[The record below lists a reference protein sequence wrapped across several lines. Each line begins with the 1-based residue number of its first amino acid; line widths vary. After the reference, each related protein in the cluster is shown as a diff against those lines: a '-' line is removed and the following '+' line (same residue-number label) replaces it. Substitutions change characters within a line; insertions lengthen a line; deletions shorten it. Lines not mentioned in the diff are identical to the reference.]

1 MALRRGQADLQ
12 LHLFGNALHPAH
24 QPAGAHAQ
32 AHHAIAVG
40 REIGPHGGGHG
51 QQHLPFVAVV
61 EQIAHANLLGHG
73 PGDLARLQARG
84 QIPIKLGGQA
94 RIASVFPIGV
104 PIGLVRQ
111 QQAQRQ
117 RLARGNPLRRVHD
130 QLGLHMGVAARS
142 LGLADAPNTS
152 WACAGKVSNNDSANT
167 SHSQQR
173 HKKETGGKGS
183 TEDIWFSSQG
193 KRGWF
198 PRSIMRDYAHRLL
211 CGFFCPFSR

>member
-1 MALRRGQADLQ
+1 MALRRRQRICSCTSSGMHSTRHTSQ
-12 LHLFGNALHPAH
+12 LARTPRRTMPSLS
-24 QPAGAHAQ
+24 
-32 AHHAIAVG
+32 G

-51 QQHLPFVAVV
+51 QQHLPFVAVI
-61 EQIAHANLLGHG
+61 EQITHANLLGHG

-130 QLGLHMGVAARS
+130 QLGLHMGGGGPVAGLGGCAQHQ
-142 LGLADAPNTS
+142 LGL
-152 WACAGKVSNNDSANT
+152 CGQGQ
-167 SHSQQR
+167 QQR
-173 HKKETGGKGS
+173 QRQHQPQPAAPQERNRGQRGAQKTSGFRVKARGGGS
-183 TEDIWFSSQG
+183 PDQ
-193 KRGWF
+193 
-198 PRSIMRDYAHRLL
+198 
-211 CGFFCPFSR
+211 